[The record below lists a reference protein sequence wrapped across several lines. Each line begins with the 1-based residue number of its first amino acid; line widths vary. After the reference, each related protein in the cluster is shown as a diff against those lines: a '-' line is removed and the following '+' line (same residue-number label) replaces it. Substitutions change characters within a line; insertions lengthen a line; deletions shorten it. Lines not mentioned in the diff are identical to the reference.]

1 VAGFNWNQFWQM
13 LATRKHLIDEQ
24 ILDTLQSLEN
34 VEQFQAF
41 IKDYKNSYEEEEQY
55 KVLTIKSNKI
65 SENKKVKGKDNI
77 FSGQGGNLNENGLK
91 PLPKKKEVKDVKDKT
106 EAELMV
112 PDLIL
117 TVKSMRKC

>member
-91 PLPKKKEVKDVKDKT
+91 T